1 MLGGCRVVE
10 GCCGVAA
17 DAQKACWGVAVDARG
32 SKRDALACARR
43 AARGCCVAPFQGV
56 YSPYMPWSG
65 ILSTPLEHGTLGTHR
80 SSGSSG
86 GSSSSS
92 GAAASAARRRLHGQP
107 ACSPLT
113 ARRQPEDSRRQPR
126 GQPNDSRRQL
136 DDSATTAR
144 RPATPAPA
152 PAPASAPAAAT
163 RSSVLSLCS
172 GCVLQHTPGAQSSR
186 IHSNAARTG
195 AAAAAAT
202 AAAAAPTAPADPAP
216 PSFFLYVVRLCSD
229 SHRVPRCEQ

>member
-1 MLGGCRVVE
+1 MVSGPWML
-10 GCCGVAA
+10 CGTVPGREFPIHALERHSFDSTRTRDPG
-17 DAQKACWGVAVDARG
+17 DAQEQRQQ
-32 SKRDALACARR
+32 RQQQQQQR
-43 AARGCCVAPFQGV
+43 
-56 YSPYMPWSG
+56 
-65 ILSTPLEHGTLGTHR
+65 
-80 SSGSSG
+80 
-86 GSSSSS
+86 
-92 GAAASAARRRLHGQP
+92 RRRLGGASTQP